1 MIKTTKMSV
10 AKQLAMNFHVNN
22 VPMPLD
28 ILNNIKD
35 FAFTKTEEF
44 IKNKKREL
52 KRTFDEAIHSRK
64 NTSCWVTDRSEIW
77 IFCIYD
83 ENMNCFKL
91 EGGNCSDC
99 GQYFMNSNPNLLCN
113 CFRENPMIM
122 PDDQDWDQQEED
134 FDDDPGADYP

>member
-10 AKQLAMNFHVNN
+10 VKQLAMNFHVKN
-22 VPMPLD
+22 VPIPMEV
-28 ILNNIKD
+28 INTIKD

-91 EGGNCSDC
+91 EGGNCCDC
-99 GQYFMNSNPNLLCN
+99 GQYFMNHNPNLLCN

-122 PDDQDWDQQEED
+122 PDDQDWDQTELD